1 MVVLLVE
8 PRSLGPV
15 GRGEAA
21 DHVVQGGPEGP
32 LLGVRRRPVVR
43 RDGRPGAVQQFNGGG
58 IVVHGLHW
66 WPWGPLDTII
76 CGAEGK
82 TITAPR
88 HSQEG
93 HRTVLT
99 EECMTGWGGGAPSSQ
114 RAEGPFHA

>member
-1 MVVLLVE
+1 ME

-76 CGAEGK
+76 FFV
-82 TITAPR
+82 
-88 HSQEG
+88 
-93 HRTVLT
+93 VLMQYDFWLCVYRVSRV
-99 EECMTGWGGGAPSSQ
+99 EEW
-114 RAEGPFHA
+114 

>member
-76 CGAEGK
+76 FHPGNSIHTQPEVILHQNHEEG
-82 TITAPR
+82 T
-88 HSQEG
+88 
-93 HRTVLT
+93 
-99 EECMTGWGGGAPSSQ
+99 GGGFSVPA
-114 RAEGPFHA
+114 